1 MPGMGWSAWSR
12 VPDAWHG
19 LVSLAP
25 SPWCPA
31 WAGQPGPESLMPG
44 MGWSAWPRV
53 PGAQH
58 GLVSLVPS
66 PWCPAGAGQLG
77 PESLVPTRTGED
89 TEQRLRAQ
97 P

>member
-1 MPGMGWSAWSR
+1 
-12 VPDAWHG
+12 
-19 LVSLAP
+19 
-25 SPWCPA
+25 
-31 WAGQPGPESLMPG
+31 MPG

-53 PGAQH
+53 PGARH

-66 PWCPAGAGQLG
+66 PWYLAGAGQLG
-77 PESLVPTRTGED
+77 PKSLVPTRTGED